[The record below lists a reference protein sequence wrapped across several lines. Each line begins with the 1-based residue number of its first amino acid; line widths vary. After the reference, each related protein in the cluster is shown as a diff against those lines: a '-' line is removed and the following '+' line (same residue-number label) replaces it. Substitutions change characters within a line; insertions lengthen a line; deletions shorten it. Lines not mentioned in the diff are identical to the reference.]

1 MTKEVGRSAG
11 SWYCSWGPRTKN
23 PLVGSYRKD
32 EILPAIIGIMK
43 ITKMTW
49 KPRNCRSLSRFF
61 FCLPRFLLVV
71 RWLEFR
77 GGETAKG
84 FNRFLDGSQTSSEK
98 QFSGMM
104 TGGPSLLVFQISID
118 GDIAKRV
125 PKVGLI
131 ASQSHFASHGTFLI
145 LFVMS
150 FRFLHTKERC
160 FHCQQKSKFHLFSR
174 FQNTTNKA
182 IRPCLMNLTSALQTT
197 TRFF

>member
-1 MTKEVGRSAG
+1 MA
-11 SWYCSWGPRTKN
+11 P
-23 PLVGSYRKD
+23 
-32 EILPAIIGIMK
+32 
-43 ITKMTW
+43 
-49 KPRNCRSLSRFF
+49 
-61 FCLPRFLLVV
+61 
-71 RWLEFR
+71 
-77 GGETAKG
+77 GETAKG

-131 ASQSHFASHGTFLI
+131 ASQSHFASHGTFPI

-160 FHCQQKSKFHLFSR
+160 FHCQQKSKFHLFSG
-174 FQNTTNKA
+174 FQNTTK
-182 IRPCLMNLTSALQTT
+182 RRSPCLMNLTPPCKQ
-197 TRFF
+197 RPGFFERNISEATGERCFGQCLGFSVNQFFRIGRQEEA